1 MVIIKVKKQTER
13 TVAMKKFNFK
23 QAVSK
28 PKTVYI
34 MAGVSFLVTAIAIGI
49 IYSKTMNTLE
59 KNLPQSSTTQ
69 QVNQVQSGEEDPRKV
84 TRVTTTIPPSTAVG
98 EEITLPPATT
108 VPVTEDAVATTAAPE
123 KQPETTKAS
132 QTDFIM
138 PHDGEII
145 RAYSPDVPLYCETM
159 NDWRTHHGI
168 DIAVGEGEDVLSVGK
183 GKVSKV
189 VADSTYGY
197 TVEVDYGTFTAR
209 YCGMKQGDCVGIGQ
223 VLEKGDSIGTVD
235 VVPCEVNS
243 PKHLHFEVVIDGD
256 NDDPLKVL
264 G

>member
-1 MVIIKVKKQTER
+1 
-13 TVAMKKFNFK
+13 MKKYNFK

-34 MAGVSFLVTAIAIGI
+34 MACLSFVVTAIAIGI
-49 IYSKTMNTLE
+49 IYSRTMSTLE

-84 TRVTTTIPPSTAVG
+84 TRVTTTESTTSAQTVVT
-98 EEITLPPATT
+98 EELTLPPATT
-108 VPVTEDAVATTAAPE
+108 VPATTAVVATTAKDTTTTTTE
-123 KQPETTKAS
+123 KQ
-132 QTDFIM
+132 TDLM
-138 PHDGEII
+138 LPHDGEII
-145 RAYSPDVPLYCETM
+145 RAYSPDIPLYCETM
-159 NDWRTHHGI
+159 NDWRTHQGI
-168 DIAVGEGEDVLSVGK
+168 DIAVAEGEEVLSVGK

-189 VADSTYGY
+189 MADSTYGY

-243 PKHLHFEVVIDGD
+243 QKHLHFEVVVDGD
-256 NDDPLKVL
+256 YEDPREVL